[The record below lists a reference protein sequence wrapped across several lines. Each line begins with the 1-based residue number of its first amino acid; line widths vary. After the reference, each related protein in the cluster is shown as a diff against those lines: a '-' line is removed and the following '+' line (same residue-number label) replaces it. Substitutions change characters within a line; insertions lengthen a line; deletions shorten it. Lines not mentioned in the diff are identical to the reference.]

1 MQAVILA
8 GGLGTRL
15 RPITESIPKPMVEI
29 GGEPFLLRI
38 VRWLVK
44 CGFHRQLILLGYRGG
59 MISDFFGDGRKFE
72 AEISYSQEPK
82 PLGTAGALR
91 LALKHLDEHFL
102 LLYGDSFLP
111 IDYGEVEQDFTALP
125 SQGLLVVY
133 DNRLGDTGV
142 TNNVAVDAQR
152 RVLKYEKGTGSSD
165 LSFVEAGALCFR
177 RSVFEELP
185 EQTSISLEQELFPRL
200 IAARQLRAFI
210 TKQRFYDIGTPQRL
224 EEFASTL

>member
-1 MQAVILA
+1 VQAVILV

-15 RPITESIPKPMVEI
+15 RPVTESIPKPMVEVA
-29 GGEPFLLRI
+29 GEPFLLRI

-44 CGFHRQLILLGYRGG
+44 CGFRRQLVLLGYRGEI
-59 MISDFFGDGRKFE
+59 ISDFFGDGRKFG
-72 AEISYSQEPK
+72 AEISYSLEPK
-82 PLGTAGALR
+82 PLGTGGALR
-91 LALKHLDEHFL
+91 YALASLDDRFL
-102 LLYGDSFLP
+102 LLYGDSYLP
-111 IDYGEVEQDFTALP
+111 IDYREVERDFADHP
-125 SQGLLVVY
+125 SEGLLVVY

-142 TNNVAVDAQR
+142 TNNVSVDGRR
-152 RVLKYEKGTGSSD
+152 RVMKYEKGSGASD

-185 EQTSISLEQELFPRL
+185 EQTSISLEHELFPRL

-210 TKQRFYDIGTPQRL
+210 TKQRFYDIGTPQSL